1 MDDTMLLSEV
11 YYQRT
16 VYDQTAP
23 NALPS
28 DDLLITDPAL
38 MTGTLA
44 TLLGDGDEELTPEPT
59 RTVTYARS
67 EYTPAFGVEISKL
80 YKNTSGK
87 TLRAGDH
94 VEVDI
99 ALKNTGTSP
108 ITDGEYLDTIPVLFD
123 PENTDTYTLTLSGM
137 SEERPFQQIRED
149 YDAVFSLVTIP
160 VGATLH
166 ITYEVEVLPAS
177 YGEMIVSKLE

>member
-1 MDDTMLLSEV
+1 MTSTLS
-11 YYQRT
+11 T
-16 VYDQTAP
+16 F
-23 NALPS
+23 
-28 DDLLITDPAL
+28 
-38 MTGTLA
+38 
-44 TLLGDGDEELTPEPT
+44 LGEGDEELVPEPT
-59 RTVTYARS
+59 RTLTYVRS
-67 EYTPAFGVEISKL
+67 EYAPAFGVEISKL
-80 YKNTSGK
+80 YRNTSGR
-87 TLRAGDH
+87 TLRAGDR

-137 SEERPFQQIRED
+137 SEERRFERIRED
-149 YDAVFSLVTIP
+149 YDAAFSLVTIP